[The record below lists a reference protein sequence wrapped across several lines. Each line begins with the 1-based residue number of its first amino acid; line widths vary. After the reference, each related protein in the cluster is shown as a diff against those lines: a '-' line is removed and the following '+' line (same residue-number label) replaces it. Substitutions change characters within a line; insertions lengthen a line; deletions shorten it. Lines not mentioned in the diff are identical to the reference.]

1 MTVTIEAGGGWY
13 RVDGLLFS
21 TLDEALEYV
30 RRKFTREFGDYIEA

>member
-1 MTVTIEAGGGWY
+1 MSVTIEAGGGWY

-30 RRKFTREFGDYIEA
+30 RRKFTREFG